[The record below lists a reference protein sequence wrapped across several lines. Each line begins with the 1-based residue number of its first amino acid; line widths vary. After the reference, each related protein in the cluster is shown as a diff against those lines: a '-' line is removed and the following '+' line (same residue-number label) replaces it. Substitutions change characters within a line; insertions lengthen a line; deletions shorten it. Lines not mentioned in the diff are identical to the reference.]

1 MKMPRTFRTK
11 CSSWRRY
18 SITNASHRLSTGC
31 STRFTLRSGMFS
43 VKLRTLR
50 QARIRLDMA
59 AKIYEVDPRQSAYVV
74 KLLKAEE
81 ELLET
86 HRVAG
91 KQHPDLYAE
100 GDSSLRW
107 SGNLSDLAEL
117 IYGLHT
123 ASCINDG
130 RCDIKE
136 IAEGFERLFNVRLPH
151 IYNRFIAIRNRKNER
166 AVFLRKLYEMPTCK
180 LDELDR

>member
-1 MKMPRTFRTK
+1 
-11 CSSWRRY
+11 
-18 SITNASHRLSTGC
+18 
-31 STRFTLRSGMFS
+31 
-43 VKLRTLR
+43 
-50 QARIRLDMA
+50 MA
-59 AKIYEVDPRQSAYVV
+59 ARTYEVAPRQSAYVV

-81 ELLET
+81 ELLEMT
-86 HRVAG
+86 VEGNR
-91 KQHPDLYAE
+91 HPDLYTE
-100 GDSSLRW
+100 GESSLRW

-166 AVFLRKLYEMPTCK
+166 AVFLRKLYDTLTCK